1 MEIYRIQGQKSAFH
15 EGDNNT
21 RNEPRSMQFQGSLW
35 NALERN
41 GDANHRVETFSAGLC
56 GDHPFQVS
64 IVNIPPGTK
73 GAGCVC
79 SKAPELSVLSLW
91 KHIKGCESG
100 LTRRKWI
107 KG

>member
-64 IVNIPPGTK
+64 IVNIPTACYPAT
-73 GAGCVC
+73 
-79 SKAPELSVLSLW
+79 APKVRGVFAQKPPS
-91 KHIKGCESG
+91 
-100 LTRRKWI
+100 
-107 KG
+107 